1 MDEKWCT
8 TKSDDNDVLSYT
20 FSFDFIIVQI
30 VYLDYKT
37 PNVEIQTKI
46 ASYNIFR
53 VVIWIIKRVSKLM
66 NNILRVNL
74 KYNGCAL

>member
-1 MDEKWCT
+1 MKIHNKKYTANKVNLLDEKWCT

-20 FSFDFIIVQI
+20 FSFDFIIVFNVVQI

-53 VVIWIIKRVSKLM
+53 VVI
-66 NNILRVNL
+66 
-74 KYNGCAL
+74 

>member
-1 MDEKWCT
+1 MCT

-20 FSFDFIIVQI
+20 FSFDFIIVFNVVQI

-53 VVIWIIKRVSKLM
+53 VVI
-66 NNILRVNL
+66 
-74 KYNGCAL
+74 

>member
-1 MDEKWCT
+1 MCT

-37 PNVEIQTKI
+37 PNVVIQTKI

-53 VVIWIIKRVSKLM
+53 VVI
-66 NNILRVNL
+66 
-74 KYNGCAL
+74 